1 MSGRTLEVFCDD
13 ARYPAMTDA
22 QLSECIATIRA
33 FSQGQPVR
41 LESES
46 WFGNFR
52 RLLPM
57 YWKYKQ
63 DAEYWKSW
71 QDPDKIKRLEAENAD
86 LLAIAQGQRE
96 DLGATKRAL
105 RIACE
110 DLLVKS
116 ERIKLFEGRIT
127 SLATLP
133 EEEFDAACGPEN
145 GTQVQFGIRAGFV
158 AGWKYSVQ
166 KLIGTKK

>member
-33 FSQGQPVR
+33 FSQGHPVR

-52 RLLPM
+52 SLLPM

-71 QDPDKIKRLEAENAD
+71 QDPDKIKNLEAENAD
-86 LLAIAQGQRE
+86 LLAIAQGQRAALLAIWPFVEE
-96 DLGATKRAL
+96 DDGGFATPEYQAAIDKVRAILG
-105 RIACE
+105 
-110 DLLVKS
+110 
-116 ERIKLFEGRIT
+116 
-127 SLATLP
+127 
-133 EEEFDAACGPEN
+133 
-145 GTQVQFGIRAGFV
+145 
-158 AGWKYSVQ
+158 
-166 KLIGTKK
+166 IGTKK

>member
-86 LLAIAQGQRE
+86 LLAIAQGQKEELERLRFNASTAAFDKVNDQLRE
-96 DLGATKRAL
+96 ANRENKELQKQ
-105 RIACE
+105 IQE
-110 DLLVKS
+110 WQS
-116 ERIKLFEGRIT
+116 EHPFPG
-127 SLATLP
+127 
-133 EEEFDAACGPEN
+133 
-145 GTQVQFGIRAGFV
+145 
-158 AGWKYSVQ
+158 
-166 KLIGTKK
+166 